1 MLCLGFTLSPLDN
14 YEEYSLQSMSLVL
27 LQLKNFSSTWF
38 SRQYF
43 FTSSQLWKKKLLKS
57 SISGTKRKQRQKL

>member
-43 FTSSQLWKKKLLKS
+43 FTSSQLWKKKNY
-57 SISGTKRKQRQKL
+57 